1 MENLINNHDVVNGTS
16 NEKGGVKNKLVI
28 PGNWG
33 IEQKGQNSDVPETV
47 IINKALI
54 MSTVNVS
61 AMKIKP
67 NGKYIETD
75 IASKTHAIQV
85 NFKLSKN
92 SFIKAGNKTIYI
104 VIQNPKGKVI
114 NEKGTFVLKNG
125 QELSYTD
132 QTTTYYYKTN
142 LDVTIMSDR
151 FIQKI
156 VKGTYI
162 VKIYIEGELI
172 GMTLLILGPY

>member
-1 MENLINNHDVVNGTS
+1 
-16 NEKGGVKNKLVI
+16 
-28 PGNWG
+28 
-33 IEQKGQNSDVPETV
+33 
-47 IINKALI
+47 

-61 AMKIKP
+61 AMKIKA
-67 NGKYIETD
+67 NGKYFETD

>member
-1 MENLINNHDVVNGTS
+1 
-16 NEKGGVKNKLVI
+16 
-28 PGNWG
+28 
-33 IEQKGQNSDVPETV
+33 
-47 IINKALI
+47 

-61 AMKIKP
+61 AMKIRP
-67 NGKYIETD
+67 NGKYVETD

-92 SFIKAGNKTIYI
+92 SFNKAGNKNVFI

-125 QELSYTD
+125 QELSFTD
-132 QTTTYYYKTN
+132 QTVTYYHKTN

-172 GMTLLILGPY
+172 GMTLLILGSY